1 MRDSARSALRRGLG
15 LAAVLASALILLE
28 VSARVYLFGLAG
40 LSPAMVNSLR
50 GLPATGFTRPSAE
63 PRLVFEL
70 APNVDGL
77 FKLVA
82 FRTNSHGLRDRE
94 YPVRKPEGTFRVAV
108 VGSSFSLPAG
118 VAIERAYHSLL
129 EERWSRE
136 FAPLRCEFLN
146 FAVGMYHPE
155 QVLAMLELRALAYEP
170 DLVLVTATMLSMP
183 WLVNDPASEAGRKV
197 RALDPG
203 ALPRFRK
210 SYPFLRSFLWRLM
223 QQRTGRLD
231 VGEDLGLLERGF
243 MAVVERLGPAARRAE
258 GWPARADGA
267 AFAYR
272 PRGSVIERLARVRE
286 RSGVP
291 LALVRLEFEDG
302 PATALDL
309 EVEEAARSHGV
320 PYFDSRRAFRGT
332 RGRDFWIHPL
342 DPHPNWRAH
351 EVFARAIDTF
361 LRSNGLS
368 PGVPRP

>member
-1 MRDSARSALRRGLG
+1 
-15 LAAVLASALILLE
+15 
-28 VSARVYLFGLAG
+28 
-40 LSPAMVNSLR
+40 MVNSLR

-70 APNVDGL
+70 APNLDGL
-77 FKLVA
+77 FKLVP
-82 FRTNSHGLRDRE
+82 FRTNSRGMRDRE
-94 YPVRKPEGTFRVAV
+94 YSLHKPAGTFRVAV

-155 QVLAMLELRALAYEP
+155 QVLAMLELRALTYEP
-170 DLVLVTATMLSMP
+170 DLVLMTATKLSMP
-183 WLVNDPASEAGRKV
+183 WLVNDPASEAGREI
-197 RALDPG
+197 RAIDAD

-231 VGEDLGLLERGF
+231 AGEDVGVLERGF
-243 MAVVERLGPAARRAE
+243 MELTDRRAPPPLGAAAARARAGAAAPAYRAE
-258 GWPARADGA
+258 
-267 AFAYR
+267 
-272 PRGSVIERLARVRE
+272 GSVIERLARVRDD
-286 RSGVP
+286 SGVP
-291 LALVRLEFEDG
+291 VALVRLEFEDG

-309 EVEEAARSHGV
+309 AVKEAARRQGI
-320 PYFDSRRAFRGT
+320 PYLDTRAAFGGT
-332 RGRDFWIHPL
+332 RPSEFWIHPL

-351 EVFARAIDTF
+351 EVFAGAVDIF
-361 LRSNGLS
+361 LRSNHLS
-368 PGVPRP
+368 PGASPP

>member
-1 MRDSARSALRRGLG
+1 ML
-15 LAAVLASALILLE
+15 
-28 VSARVYLFGLAG
+28 
-40 LSPAMVNSLR
+40 NSLR

-82 FRTNSHGLRDRE
+82 FRTNSRGMRDRE
-94 YPVRKPEGTFRVAV
+94 RSVHKPAGAFRVAV

-129 EERWSRE
+129 EDRWTRDFS
-136 FAPLRCEFLN
+136 LRCEFLN
-146 FAVGMYHPE
+146 FAVGMYNPE

-170 DLVLVTATMLSMP
+170 DVVLMEATRLSMP

-197 RALDPG
+197 RALDPD

-243 MAVVERLGPAARRAE
+243 IALAERVAPAMPRAAASPAGGGDAAPAYRAE
-258 GWPARADGA
+258 
-267 AFAYR
+267 
-272 PRGSVIERLARVRE
+272 GSVIERLARVRE

-291 LALVRLEFEDG
+291 VALVRLEFEDG

-309 EVEEAARSHGV
+309 AVEAAARSQGI
-320 PYFDSRRAFRGT
+320 PYLDTREAFQGT
-332 RGRDFWIHPL
+332 RASDFWIHPL

-351 EVFARAIDTF
+351 EVFAGAVDTF
-361 LRSNGLS
+361 LRSNHLS
-368 PGVPRP
+368 PEASRP